1 MNKKPKNIEQLYS
14 ESFSDFRV
22 EPSSD
27 LWKSISSKLAWRNFF
42 SFSPTTLNAYYIA
55 GLLTI
60 ATAGALLLT
69 KTVTDS
75 NQETKEITIN
85 KANENAVITPMQEN
99 EAEPKEVTIPERS
112 RKSEV
117 GSRKQKIKSQKPVPG
132 TQDAASST
140 IVVAKADTQKLSS
153 SAIGTTKTETQESI
167 SSIKYISPSN
177 QNPEPS
183 THELATPHPKLTQ
196 NPASSS
202 VVLTKE
208 DNQKPVTSNQSPDPW
223 PNIDSL
229 FTNQTPTP
237 PQHTI
242 QFPNAFTPNSNGPTN
257 GYYTPGIP
265 NNDVFHPEYKGV
277 VEYHLSIFNRRGEL
291 IYESHEINTGWDGY
305 INDRLAAQGVY
316 VWKARGKYSNG
327 KNFIKAGN
335 VMLIKK

>member
-1 MNKKPKNIEQLYS
+1 MNKKPKNIEQLFS
-14 ESFSDFRV
+14 ESFNDFRV
-22 EPSSD
+22 EPSSE

-42 SFSPTTLNAYYIA
+42 SFSPITLNAYYVA
-55 GLLTI
+55 GLLALT
-60 ATAGALLLT
+60 TAGALLLT
-69 KTVTDS
+69 KPAIE
-75 NQETKEITIN
+75 NNPETQEITIN
-85 KANENAVITPMQEN
+85 KANENAVITPIQEN
-99 EAEPKEVTIPERS
+99 EVESKEVIIPE
-112 RKSEV
+112 K
-117 GSRKQKIKSQKPVPG
+117 SRKQEIKSQKPVPG

-140 IVVAKADTQKLSS
+140 IVVTKADTQKLSS
-153 SAIGTTKTETQESI
+153 SAIVKTKTENQESI
-167 SSIKYISPSN
+167 SSIKHISPST

-183 THELATPHPKLTQ
+183 THELATPHPKPKTQ
-196 NPASSS
+196 NPSSSS
-202 VVLTKE
+202 VVSTKE
-208 DNQKPVTSNQSPDPW
+208 DNQHPEPRTQLSDPW

-291 IYESHEINTGWDGY
+291 IFESDEINVGWDGY
-305 INDRLAAQGVY
+305 INDRLASQGVY
-316 VWKARGKYSNG
+316 IWKARGRFSNG
-327 KNFIKAGN
+327 ENFEKFGN

>member
-14 ESFSDFRV
+14 ENFNDFRI

-42 SFSPTTLNAYYIA
+42 SFSPTTLNAYYVA
-55 GLLTI
+55 GILTL

-69 KTVTDS
+69 KPAIE
-75 NQETKEITIN
+75 NNPETQEITIN
-85 KANENAVITPMQEN
+85 NTIENAVITPMQEN
-99 EAEPKEVTIPERS
+99 EVESKETTTKVETQQPALS
-112 RKSEV
+112 SEV
-117 GSRKQKIKSQKPVPG
+117 LTKKGSS
-132 TQDAASST
+132 
-140 IVVAKADTQKLSS
+140 IVVSAKADTQKLSS
-153 SAIGTTKTETQESI
+153 SAIVTTKIETQESI
-167 SSIKYISPSN
+167 SSIKHISPSN

-183 THELATPHPKLTQ
+183 THELATPHPKPKTQ
-196 NPASSS
+196 NPLNSKLQAPSSK
-202 VVLTKE
+202 L
-208 DNQKPVTSNQSPDPW
+208 PDPW

-229 FTNQTPTP
+229 FTNNTPTP

-242 QFPNAFTPNSNGPTN
+242 QFPNAFTPNANGPTN

-277 VEYHLSIFNRRGEL
+277 MEYHLSIFNRRGEL
-291 IYESHEINTGWDGY
+291 IFESKNINTGWDGY
-305 INDRLAAQGVY
+305 INNRLAAQGVY
-316 VWKARGKYSNG
+316 IWKARGKYSNG